1 MVGALG
7 IARVSSARILVA
19 DDDAAVLQSMNWL
32 LKEHGYDV
40 TAVSEGLL
48 VLPSMEAAPP
58 DLVLLDV
65 MLPDA
70 DGYQLLE
77 QIKSDDRFRDI
88 PVLMVSSMPPEEAV
102 VRTLGLGAV
111 DFIRKPFR
119 VKELLARI
127 QAQLRV
133 RAVLVSAID
142 TIRKTE
148 ALLTQVRD
156 EAENRRQLVD
166 ILNDVT
172 DDLSTDELY
181 HLLAR
186 RVARALELT
195 HCSVIVAR
203 DPHRPRVVA
212 TAFELAPSR
221 DFVLNL
227 DRYPE
232 VREALRTGRN
242 VLIEDVQTDPLYAHV
257 RDQWARDG
265 MTVTTRSVI
274 ALPFALEPTEA
285 GVFFLRR
292 SVSEPPLTQE
302 DVEFAET
309 VVKAAVAANQRRKR
323 LEATIAENRRLEV
336 LAQTDPLT
344 EVLNRRALNERLLAE
359 MDRGRRY
366 ESQVSLLLIDLDYF
380 KRINDTHGHL
390 VGDDVLQEIAELLQN
405 AVRTVDVVA
414 RYGGEEFVIVLP
426 ETGMIGATSFA
437 ERTRELIELHPF
449 KGTRGQE
456 VKLTTSIGVSIFPA
470 PGVETVEDFFAAA
483 DQALYRAKAEGRNK
497 VRS

>member
-1 MVGALG
+1 MTN
-7 IARVSSARILVA
+7 ARILVA
-19 DDDAAVLQSMNWL
+19 DDDASVLQTMTWL

-40 TAVSEGLL
+40 DAVSEGAR
-48 VLPSMEAAPP
+48 VLPSMENSPP

-77 QIKSDDRFRDI
+77 RIKSDDRFRDI
-88 PVLMVSSMPPEEAV
+88 PVLMVSSLPPEEAA
-102 VRTLGLGAV
+102 VRTLGLGAA

-119 VKELLARI
+119 VKELLARM
-127 QAQLRV
+127 QAQLRM
-133 RAVLVSAID
+133 RAILRAANE
-142 TIRKTE
+142 TLRKTE
-148 ALLTQVRD
+148 EQLSRVR
-156 EAENRRQLVD
+156 EVVENRRQLVD
-166 ILNDVT
+166 ILHDVT
-172 DDLSTDELY
+172 DELSADEMY

-203 DPHRPRVVA
+203 DGDRPRVVA

-242 VLIEDVQTDPLYAHV
+242 VLVEDVQTNPLYAQV
-257 RDQWARDG
+257 REQWARDG
-265 MTVTTRSVI
+265 MSVTTRSVI
-274 ALPFALEPTEA
+274 ALPFALDPTQA

-292 SVSEPPLTQE
+292 SVNEPPLTPE
-302 DVEFAET
+302 DVEFADT
-309 VVKAAVAANQRRKR
+309 VIKAAVSANQRRKL
-323 LEATIAENRRLEV
+323 LETTIADNRRLEV

-344 EVLNRRALNERLLAE
+344 EVLNRRALTDRLSAE
-359 MDRGRRY
+359 MERSRRY
-366 ESQVSLLLIDLDYF
+366 ESPVSLLLIDLDHF
-380 KRINDTHGHL
+380 KLINDTHGHL
-390 VGDDVLQEIAELLQN
+390 VGDDVLQELALLLQR
-405 AVRTVDVVA
+405 AVRAVDVVA

-426 ETGMIGATSFA
+426 ETGIAGATAFA
-437 ERTRELIELHPF
+437 ERTRELIASHEF
-449 KGTRGQE
+449 TQVRGQQ
-456 VKLTTSIGVSIFPA
+456 VHLTTSIGVSAFPA
-470 PGVETVEDFFAAA
+470 AGVETVDEFFAAA
-483 DQALYRAKAEGRNK
+483 DQALYRAKAEGRNR

>member
-1 MVGALG
+1 M
-7 IARVSSARILVA
+7 SNARILVA
-19 DDDAAVLQSMNWL
+19 DDDSAVLQTMTWL

-40 TAVSEGLL
+40 DAVSEGML
-48 VLPSMEAAPP
+48 VLPTMEASPP

-77 QIKSDDRFRDI
+77 RIKSDDRFRDI
-88 PVLMVSSMPPEEAV
+88 PVLMVSSMPPEEGA
-102 VRTLGLGAV
+102 VRTLGLGAA

-119 VKELLARI
+119 VKELLARM
-127 QAQLRV
+127 QAQLRM
-133 RAVLVSAID
+133 RAILLSASE
-142 TIRKTE
+142 TLKKTE
-148 ALLTQVRD
+148 DELLRVRE

-166 ILNDVT
+166 ILHDVT
-172 DDLSTDELY
+172 DELSTDEMY

-203 DPHRPRVVA
+203 DGDRPRVVA

-242 VLIEDVQTDPLYAHV
+242 VLIEDVATNPLYEQV
-257 RDQWARDG
+257 REQWVRDG

-274 ALPFALEPTEA
+274 ALPFALEPNQA

-292 SVSEPPLTQE
+292 SVSEPPLTPE
-302 DVEFAET
+302 DVEFADT
-309 VVKAAVAANQRRKR
+309 VIKAAVSANQRRKL
-323 LEATIAENRRLEV
+323 LETTIADNRRLEV

-344 EVLNRRALNERLLAE
+344 EVLNRRALTERLSAE
-359 MDRGRRY
+359 MERGRRY
-366 ESQVSLLLIDLDYF
+366 ESTVSLLLIDLDHF
-380 KRINDTHGHL
+380 KRINDTPGHL
-390 VGDDVLQEIAELLQN
+390 AGDDVLMEIAVLLQR
-405 AVRTVDVVA
+405 AVRSVDVVA

-426 ETGMIGATSFA
+426 ETGVAGATAFA
-437 ERTRELIELHPF
+437 ERTRELIESHHFNEP
-449 KGTRGQE
+449 RGQQ
-456 VKLTTSIGVSIFPA
+456 VQLTTSIGVAIFPA

-483 DQALYRAKAEGRNK
+483 DQALYRAKAEGRNR